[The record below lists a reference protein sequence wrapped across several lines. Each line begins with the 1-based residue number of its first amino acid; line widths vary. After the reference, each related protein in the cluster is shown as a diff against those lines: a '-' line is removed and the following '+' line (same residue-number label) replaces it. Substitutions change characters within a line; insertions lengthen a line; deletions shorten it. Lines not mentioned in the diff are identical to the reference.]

1 MPTQGYGNLDGWFD
15 ALSSS
20 RPVPAVGAA
29 TALSAAMAA
38 SVLAKVARRSRDHM
52 ADAADHVADAEH
64 LRDSLLALAQED
76 GPSFRR
82 AMTLSHAGDPNAMS
96 IASAVPWRVAVVSAD
111 VGVLGVIPTSTTTRM
126 GRRPLRRRVPGSP
139 PILCAPTSVE
149 ARLSTRARAWRDMRR
164 TLSRNDWL
172 RIRKPLRIASNI
184 FRMYQYGCCYITLE
198 GGSSRPS

>member
-1 MPTQGYGNLDGWFD
+1 MMPTQGYGNLDGWFD

-111 VGVLGVIPTSTTTRM
+111 VGVLGVNPNLYHDAHGAATLAASCARVAADLVRANLGRGSAVDTSA
-126 GRRPLRRRVPGSP
+126 RV
-139 PILCAPTSVE
+139 
-149 ARLSTRARAWRDMRR
+149 ARHAADLV
-164 TLSRNDWL
+164 
-172 RIRKPLRIASNI
+172 K
-184 FRMYQYGCCYITLE
+184 E
-198 GGSSRPS
+198 

>member
-1 MPTQGYGNLDGWFD
+1 MMPTQGYGDLDGWFD

-82 AMTLSHAGDPNAMS
+82 AMTSSHAGDPNAMS

-111 VGVLGVIPTSTTTRM
+111 VGVLGVKLGAAGNPNLYHDAHGAAALAASCARVAADLVRANLGRGSAVDTSA
-126 GRRPLRRRVPGSP
+126 RV
-139 PILCAPTSVE
+139 
-149 ARLSTRARAWRDMRR
+149 ARHAADLV
-164 TLSRNDWL
+164 
-172 RIRKPLRIASNI
+172 K
-184 FRMYQYGCCYITLE
+184 E
-198 GGSSRPS
+198 